1 MREERQIAVLIV
13 SVFLIGAVGLLL
25 TEGMIGSAANE
36 TEDASQQPLSVHDDV
51 YVYEYSADFY
61 PNGTLEERFVYQ
73 ISASGKYRML
83 YRNFKESLASEKLNR
98 PCIELV
104 EVCPP
109 AETTAYLK
117 DWSGR
122 VEIISGDA
130 SRASEI
136 QSLAMTNEAGCYR
149 PERFSRGRYE
159 ISYLFKV
166 HPPLECDD
174 EYCHLNLKL
183 ADEHLP
189 YRTATIAIHDE
200 NGSVRR
206 IFPHPP
212 MEVVHEGDVWL
223 LRGSSP
229 KDELLEV
236 EILFDPDV
244 AGAMDG
250 FPRNVT
256 EVGNRTLA
264 ANADGPGGRGAV
276 QSRTAG

>member
-1 MREERQIAVLIV
+1 MREEWYIIVLIT

-25 TEGMIGSAANE
+25 TEVMIGFHSSD
-36 TEDASQQPLSVHDDV
+36 TENISQKTLSVRDDV
-51 YVYEYSADFY
+51 YVYQYSADFY
-61 PNGTLEERFVYQ
+61 LNGTLEERFIYQ
-73 ISASGKYRML
+73 ISTSGKYRML
-83 YRNFKESLASEKLNR
+83 YRNFNELLARGKLNL
-98 PCIELV
+98 PSFELV
-104 EVCPP
+104 EVRPP
-109 AETTAYLK
+109 AGTTAYLK

-136 QSLAMTNEAGCYR
+136 QSLAMTNEVGCYL
-149 PERFSRGRYE
+149 PERFSQGRYE

-212 MEVVHEGDVWL
+212 MQVVQEADAP
-223 LRGSSP
+223 GS
-229 KDELLEV
+229 
-236 EILFDPDV
+236 
-244 AGAMDG
+244 
-250 FPRNVT
+250 
-256 EVGNRTLA
+256 
-264 ANADGPGGRGAV
+264 
-276 QSRTAG
+276 